1 MRTGD
6 LVLMRDDGYLEI
18 VGRIKDTIIKG
29 GENIYDL
36 FHNLFWTRRCTYSSS
51 SE

>member
-29 GENIYDL
+29 GENIYPREVEEFLIKIDQI
-36 FHNLFWTRRCTYSSS
+36 
-51 SE
+51 

>member
-29 GENIYDL
+29 ENIIL
-36 FHNLFWTRRCTYSSS
+36 EKLRSSS
-51 SE
+51 

>member
-29 GENIYDL
+29 VKIFILEKLISL
-36 FHNLFWTRRCTYSSS
+36 L
-51 SE
+51 